1 MALTPALWYYKQRF
15 QGTFSPLF
23 SINNKRKPAAFPF
36 ISAGKLPVLFILQ
49 FSSSVKIQRESFP
62 LRDALAQF
70 RFGGDHAV
78 QVFYIMF
85 PIQQQDGDRNAANAA
100 VDDLAVHSIRGLLIH
115 IRLAGINAV

>member
-23 SINNKRKPAAFPF
+23 SINNKRKPQFPF
-36 ISAGKLPVLFILQ
+36 HFSGKAAGFIYSTVQ
-49 FSSSVKIQRESFP
+49 SKFSGKVFP

-100 VDDLAVHSIRGLLIH
+100 VDDLAVHSIRGSLIH
-115 IRLAGINAV
+115 IRLAV